1 MKNKKLFLIL
11 CLIFLLCFGIVSGMY
26 FINGH
31 RENLNKLEETRKTIT
46 VGFSQVGAESD
57 WRTANSISIKEAFSV
72 QKGYDL
78 IFSDAQQKQENQIM
92 AIRSFI
98 QQGVDY
104 IILAPVT
111 ETGWDTVLK
120 EAKDADIPVIIIDRM
135 IQVEDDDLYTAWIGS
150 DFYQQGK
157 NLCDSL
163 QKYLEEEGIKEV
175 NIAHIQG
182 TIGASAQIGRTRALE
197 EAAKENGWNIVEQQ
211 SGDFTQTRAQE
222 VMKSMLNQNN
232 NINVVYCENDN
243 EAFGAMEAI
252 NATGKTLG
260 PDGDILIVSFDATK
274 EALSY
279 VLSGEILI
287 DAECNP
293 LQGPRVENLI
303 QQLEA
308 GDTPSKNFYI
318 DEQIFIYG
326 NVTSKTVQNRKY

>member
-1 MKNKKLFLIL
+1 MKNRNLFLIL
-11 CLIFLLCFGIVSGMY
+11 CLTLLFCFAIASGMHL
-26 FINGH
+26 IKGH
-31 RENLNKLEETRKTIT
+31 RENLNELEESRKTLTI
-46 VGFSQVGAESD
+46 GFSQVGAESD
-57 WRTANSISIKEAFSV
+57 WRTANSISIKETFSA

-111 ETGWDTVLK
+111 ETGWDTVLE
-120 EAKDADIPVIIIDRM
+120 EAKLSGIPVIIIDRM
-135 IQVEDDDLYTAWIGS
+135 VQVEDDDLYTAWIGS

-157 NLCDSL
+157 NTCDTL
-163 QKYLEEEGIKEV
+163 KKYLKENGIKEV

-182 TIGASAQIGRTRALE
+182 TIGASAQIGRTKALE
-197 EAAKENGWNIVEQQ
+197 DAAKENGWNIVEQQ
-211 SGDFTQTRAQE
+211 SGAFTHTRAQE
-222 VMKSMLNQNN
+222 VMKSMLSQYN

-252 NATGKTLG
+252 AAAGKTLG

-279 VLSGEILI
+279 VVSGEIII

-293 LQGPRVENLI
+293 LQGSRVENLI

-308 GDTPSKNFYI
+308 GEIPPKKFYM
-318 DEQIFIYG
+318 DEQIFVYG
-326 NVTSKTVQNRKY
+326 DVTSDTVQNRKY

>member
-1 MKNKKLFLIL
+1 MKNKNLFLVL
-11 CLIFLLCFGIVSGMY
+11 CLTFLLCFGIVSSMY
-26 FINGH
+26 FIKEH
-31 RENLNKLEETRKTIT
+31 RENLNKLEETKKTIT

-78 IFSDAQQKQENQIM
+78 IFSDAQQKQEKQIM

-135 IQVEDDDLYTAWIGS
+135 VQVEDDDLYTAWIGS

-252 NATGKTLG
+252 SATGKTLG
-260 PDGDILIVSFDATK
+260 PGGDILIVSFDATK

-279 VLSGEILI
+279 VLNGEILI

-303 QQLEA
+303 QQLES
-308 GDTPSKNFYI
+308 GDTPPKKFYI
-318 DEQIFIYG
+318 DEQIFIYE
-326 NVTSKTVQNRKY
+326 NVTSETVQNRKY